1 MSASLIVHVDAQTE
15 LDAAATW
22 YEERRVGLGL
32 GFVAAIDRTFQR
44 IAERPEAFAVYRAPI
59 RRAVVHRFPYIVF
72 FEAEAHRVV
81 VYAVAHARRR
91 PGYWLGRGLPDT

>member
-44 IAERPEAFAVYRAPI
+44 IAKRPEAFAVYRAPYSQGG
-59 RRAVVHRFPYIVF
+59 RAPVS
-72 FEAEAHRVV
+72 
-81 VYAVAHARRR
+81 VYC
-91 PGYWLGRGLPDT
+91 LL